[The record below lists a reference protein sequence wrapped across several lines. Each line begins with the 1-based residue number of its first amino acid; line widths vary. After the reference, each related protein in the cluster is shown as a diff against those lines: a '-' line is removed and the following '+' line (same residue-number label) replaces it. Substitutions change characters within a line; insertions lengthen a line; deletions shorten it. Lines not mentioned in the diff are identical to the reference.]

1 MAPRLLPSND
11 PARAPTDVF
20 YDLQLLFPT
29 ALSAKTRGATLIP
42 IKYLQLSKQ
51 CAAGA
56 WAPRGRQAR
65 PTEPLSLDSRCD
77 STRLQCPVENDTGPR
92 HGAVPEAVGPC
103 PRLWG
108 CHRVPQGSV
117 SSQNSAGGIPGG
129 LAPIPA
135 QPPWFWGAFGP
146 PAVPLSS
153 PSSSSLPA
161 SARGAVGSRSVAASW
176 ELSKGLPAAPR
187 GAERHGEGTAGSPR
201 PCPADK
207 RGRARRKEAL
217 GPCKELG
224 AEPAPG
230 RPPGLSCP
238 CCTWVLQRLHGS
250 ALSEPPSPCCG
261 VPLVCGGHG
270 KIPPV
275 PA

>member
-92 HGAVPEAVGPC
+92 HGAVPEAVG
-103 PRLWG
+103 L
-108 CHRVPQGSV
+108 
-117 SSQNSAGGIPGG
+117 
-129 LAPIPA
+129 
-135 QPPWFWGAFGP
+135 
-146 PAVPLSS
+146 
-153 PSSSSLPA
+153 
-161 SARGAVGSRSVAASW
+161 
-176 ELSKGLPAAPR
+176 
-187 GAERHGEGTAGSPR
+187 SPR
-201 PCPADK
+201 PTRLRVLPNFGWGHPRGSRTYPRSASVVLGCVWSPSCAPLIALFLLAPCFCPRSCGQQE
-207 RGRARRKEAL
+207 RGS
-217 GPCKELG
+217 ELG
-224 AEPAPG
+224 AFQGAPCGATGSGKARRGDSGVTPALPG
-230 RPPGLSCP
+230 R
-238 CCTWVLQRLHGS
+238 
-250 ALSEPPSPCCG
+250 
-261 VPLVCGGHG
+261 
-270 KIPPV
+270 
-275 PA
+275 